1 MIWLE
6 KQHFLSLLASV
17 SRSTQMV
24 LMGQNIVHLLL
35 ISDSTDREANF
46 VDHQEEYDDDH
57 N

>member
-6 KQHFLSLLASV
+6 QHFLSLLASV
-17 SRSTQMV
+17 SRSTQLV

-35 ISDSTDREANF
+35 ISDSTDREATF
-46 VDHQEEYDDDH
+46 VDHHEEYDDH